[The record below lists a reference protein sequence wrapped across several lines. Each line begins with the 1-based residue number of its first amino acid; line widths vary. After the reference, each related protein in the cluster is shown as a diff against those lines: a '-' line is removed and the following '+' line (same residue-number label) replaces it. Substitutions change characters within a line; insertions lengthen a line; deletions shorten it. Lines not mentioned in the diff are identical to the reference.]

1 MIFVGIFVVVLLL
14 PLIWLIVIYNRLA
27 STRVHLGD
35 SWGGVALELKRR
47 YDLIPNLVATVKG
60 YATHERET
68 LERVIELRDRARAND
83 GRPDQQSGD
92 ERALEAGLGS
102 LMMVAEGYPDLK
114 ADAAFLSLQRE
125 LTNTEDRIAA
135 GRRFYNAN
143 VRELNQ
149 LCRTFPSSLVAGVFG
164 FKVQG
169 FFEAEDRANPE
180 IDSPG

>member
-1 MIFVGIFVVVLLL
+1 MSDSVSGMVSRETIL
-14 PLIWLIVIYNRLA
+14 LA
-27 STRVHLGD
+27 SNSASRKAML
-35 SWGGVALELKRR
+35 SAAQIAFEA
-47 YDLIPNLVATVKG
+47 IPADV
-60 YATHERET
+60 
-68 LERVIELRDRARAND
+68 
-83 GRPDQQSGD
+83 D

-125 LTNTEDRIAA
+125 LSNTEDRIAA

-169 FFEAEDRANPE
+169 FFEAEDRAKPE
-180 IDSPG
+180 IDSQG

>member
-1 MIFVGIFVVVLLL
+1 MIVFIGLGVVLVL
-14 PLIWLIVIYNRLA
+14 PLVWLIVTYNRMA
-27 STRVHLGD
+27 SSRVHLAD

-60 YATHERET
+60 YAAHERET
-68 LERVIELRDRARAND
+68 MERVIALRDRARANE

-102 LMMVAEGYPDLK
+102 LMLVAESYPDLK
-114 ADAAFLSLQRE
+114 ADEAFSSLQRE

-149 LCRTFPSSLVAGVFG
+149 LCQTFPSSLVAGVFG
-164 FKVQG
+164 FEAQG
-169 FFEAEDRANPE
+169 FFEAEGRANPE
-180 IDSPG
+180 INPKA

>member
-1 MIFVGIFVVVLLL
+1 MIVFIGLGVVLVL
-14 PLIWLIVIYNRLA
+14 PLIWLIVTYNRMA
-27 STRVHLGD
+27 SARVHLGD

-47 YDLIPNLVATVKG
+47 YDLIPNLVAAVKG

-68 LERVIELRDRARAND
+68 LERVIALRDRARANE

-102 LMMVAEGYPDLK
+102 LMVVAEAYPELK
-114 ADAAFLSLQRE
+114 ADEAFLSLQRE

-149 LCRTFPSSLVAGVFG
+149 LCQTFPSILVAGVFG
-164 FKVQG
+164 FEVQG
-169 FFEAEDRANPE
+169 FFEAEGRANPE
-180 IDSPG
+180 INPKG